1 MFIKKIYSNIYAHVC
16 VCVCVCYSLSHVQLF
31 ASLWTVTLHAPLY
44 MGFSR
49 QEYWSG
55 LPLTSPGDLLD
66 PRIEPGSLTLQA
78 DSLLSEPPWKPIYA
92 HISTYISASM
102 YDNSPGGGNG
112 NPLQYSC
119 LENPM
124 DREASWATVQRV
136 AKSWTG
142 LRTTPYTYQHR
153 H

>member
-1 MFIKKIYSNIYAHVC
+1 MC

-31 ASLWTVTLHAPLY
+31 ASLWTVTLQAPLS

-124 DREASWATVQRV
+124 DREASQATVQRV
-136 AKSWTG
+136 TKSWTE
-142 LRTTPYTYQHR
+142 LRTTPYMYQHR